1 MPSCSTVRL
10 SIAYF
15 AAHLPY
21 GCRRAQQEPLRCF
34 ASYGRVSQ
42 HLPGGADMYS
52 QHRRCQVAQPCVSP
66 SPISRGGDCLHAR
79 HLLITRKVLLRDDA
93 TLPTPAPMFLVL
105 RTRFATS
112 ACITMSTNPVRRNRL
127 ATLTSAFIFAASF
140 MLLVL

>member
-1 MPSCSTVRL
+1 MTLHYR
-10 SIAYF
+10 
-15 AAHLPY
+15 HL
-21 GCRRAQQEPLRCF
+21 LRCF
-34 ASYGRVSQ
+34 SCYGRVSQ

-79 HLLITRKVLLRDDA
+79 HLLITHKAPLRHDA

-112 ACITMSTNPVRRNRL
+112 ACITMSTNPVRRKSSRHIDMCVL
-127 ATLTSAFIFAASF
+127 LSRALYCWRHEAHTSSHASHGC
-140 MLLVL
+140 